1 MAPFRVALLTTICSA
16 IMCCAGT
23 VQLLI

>member
-1 MAPFRVALLTTICSA
+1 MAPFRVALLTTICPA

-23 VQLLI
+23 VQLLV